1 MLPEWALMLAIINDD
16 GVGGCCALYILYS
29 LFLYGELPTYLLG
42 IRVEDETNS
51 PGSLTVHQLV
61 ATK

>member
-16 GVGGCCALYILYS
+16 GVGVAVRSIYS

-51 PGSLTVHQLV
+51 PGSLTVYQLV